1 MMSTPVADDF
11 AAIAARL
18 AELTRPAPAP
28 TAAEAEAEAART
40 EELRQAYANG
50 AALPAWVLVTG
61 QA

>member
-1 MMSTPVADDF
+1 MSTPVADDF

-28 TAAEAEAEAART
+28 TAAEAEAART

-50 AALPAWVLVTG
+50 AGLPAWVLVTG